1 MDGNGGPVE
10 EINHPTQ
17 DDDFSDYS
25 WTQAVKKL
33 TSNRNWTVFLATVWI
48 YSSMV
53 VMYEYFTLYFRDI
66 GISYIL
72 TGTLF
77 SIMFTINIAGNFISG
92 YLVDNYD
99 RRNLSVITMIIP
111 GIFFLIISLTTEVVF
126 IALAMLIGG
135 IGSLS
140 TGSGEAYQMQQV
152 DREFSGVAQSMFRL
166 GTSLGL
172 IPLYLFALMLDLGMS
187 FITVMQIILFVAG
200 ILNLICAV
208 IRVTGLEQLPL
219 PKRKI
224 QSDRL
229 LKDFISEN
237 IRGLRLLLRVFPI
250 FIVIICIDALSDS
263 LYSFAK
269 NYYVNE
275 TLGFGY
281 VEINLMI
288 LITLAFSV
296 PLALV
301 VGRVFDKRGG
311 QGLTLAVYSLMPI
324 SIYLL
329 IVSQNVRYIAPIDW
343 ILALDSIYPGLSV
356 ICSLAFI
363 ATAMKAVNDIL
374 WATILASYIQRSL
387 PRSDFGK
394 MLSLSSVLVSV
405 FVALGPIPAGIIYTN
420 WQGLPLLVI
429 IMIINFVILIILA
442 VKSLEPQMSV
452 EDLEAEGLM

>member
-1 MDGNGGPVE
+1 MDGDSDIAD
-10 EINHPTQ
+10 EISHPSQ
-17 DDDFSDYS
+17 DDVSDLT
-25 WTQAVKKL
+25 WFQAVRRL
-33 TSNRNWTVFLATVWI
+33 TSNRNWTIFLSTVWI

-53 VMYEYFTLYFRDI
+53 VVYEYFTLYFRDI

-72 TGTLF
+72 TGALF
-77 SIMFTINIAGNFISG
+77 SIMFTINVAGNFVSG

-99 RRNLSVITMIIP
+99 RRNLSVITMIMP
-111 GIFFLIISLTTEVVF
+111 GIFFLIISLTTDIFF

-172 IPLYLFALMLDLGMS
+172 IPLYFFALMLDLGMS
-187 FITVMQIILFVAG
+187 FVTVMQIILFVAA
-200 ILNLICAV
+200 ILQFICAI

-219 PKRKI
+219 PKRES
-224 QSDRL
+224 QSDDL
-229 LKDFISEN
+229 LRDFIGEN
-237 IRGLRLLLRVFPI
+237 IRGLRLLVRVFPI
-250 FIVIICIDALSDS
+250 FIVVICIDALSDS
-263 LYSFAK
+263 FYGFSK
-269 NYYVNE
+269 NYFVNE
-275 TLGFGY
+275 TLEFGY
-281 VEINLMI
+281 AEINLMI

-296 PLALV
+296 PLALI

-311 QGLTLAVYSLMPI
+311 QGLTLAIYSLMPI

-329 IVSQNVRYIAPIDW
+329 ILSQYIRYIAPITWVDS
-343 ILALDSIYPGLSV
+343 LNSIYPGLSV
-356 ICSLAFI
+356 MLSLAFI
-363 ATAMKAVNDIL
+363 ATAIKSVNDIL
-374 WATILASYIQRSL
+374 WATILASYIQRSM

-405 FVALGPIPAGIIYTN
+405 FVAFGPIPAGIIYTN

-429 IMIINFVILIILA
+429 IMIINIVILVILA
-442 VKSLEPQMSV
+442 VKSLEPRMSV
-452 EDLEAEGLM
+452 EELEAEGLL